1 MRFVF
6 HSLAFLALA
15 CLAVTPGVA
24 RADTHLTFCYD
35 PYPPYTLGEQ
45 GPATKGLKVDLL
57 QAVVARIDGV
67 TAEVVLLPW
76 KRCQESARDGQVDGI
91 LPLFRNA
98 ERAAYLDFT
107 DGTFVQTSVFWYRK
121 ASFPEG
127 LTWSRAYDDIA
138 ALQLGMLTG
147 AHIDTKMQE
156 AFEAVRPITR
166 TAEMASLFLMLGHG
180 RVDLVALDLQVGRHF
195 MALNDWSDTFA
206 AVDPPISSQISYF
219 GLSRASGAARYL
231 PQFNAALAE
240 MRAAGEIEAIYAALP
255 E

>member
-6 HSLAFLALA
+6 HILALA
-15 CLAVTPGVA
+15 CLSVMPGIA

-57 QAVVARIDGV
+57 RAVVARIDGV

-76 KRCQESARDGQVDGI
+76 KRCQENARDGQVDGI
-91 LPLFRNA
+91 LPLFRTA
-98 ERAAYLDFT
+98 EREAYLDYT

-121 ASFPEG
+121 ANYPEG
-127 LTWSRAYDDIA
+127 LAWSGAYDGIA
-138 ALQLGMLTG
+138 DLRLGMLTG
-147 AHIDTKMQE
+147 AHIDTQMQE
-156 AFEAVRPITR
+156 AFSAVQPITR
-166 TAEMASLFLMLGHG
+166 TAGMASLFLMLGHS

-195 MALNDWSDTFA
+195 MALNNWSDSFA
-206 AVDPPISSQISYF
+206 AVDPPISSQVAYF
-219 GLSRASGAARYL
+219 GLSKASGAARYL

-240 MRAAGEIEAIYAALP
+240 MRAAGEIEAIYATLP